1 MSQLSR
7 FYAEAS
13 EYSNYEGDMVSYQG
27 MSSAESGY
35 FAQGGMEAQMQ
46 NVVEPLNR
54 TFTFVIT
61 NANLGA
67 GSDTAILFAGNITP
81 LVQPAGITVTVQETG
96 GGITS
101 HDEVRNESLGNPFII
116 QGLRYFFG
124 TTAQAANAFTIQ
136 KRFVNG
142 KLVQYL
148 WQPTNYLSPSNLNPS
163 LLDSPDFG
171 VVVDGRTQIQVP
183 VNRGAGVPPVAN
195 VVTLVFTVKAQSS
208 NSNWFFNKPV
218 KDFAYAPRPAGVPI
232 FDAANNGAPML
243 PPGGVPQA
251 VAEKMK

>member
-1 MSQLSR
+1 MNQLER

-13 EYSNYEGDMVSYQG
+13 EYSNYEGDMMPYTG
-27 MSSAESGY
+27 NAESGY

-54 TFTFVIT
+54 TFTFVVT
-61 NANLGA
+61 NSNLGA

-81 LVQPAGITVTVQETG
+81 LVQPAGITVTVAETG

-124 TTAQAANAFTIQ
+124 VIAQAANAFTIQ

-148 WQPTNYLSPSNLNPS
+148 WQPTNYISPSNLNTN

-171 VVVDGRTQIQVP
+171 IVVDGRTQIQVP
-183 VNRGAGVPPVAN
+183 VNRGTVAAN
-195 VVTLVFTVKAQSS
+195 TITLVFTVKAQSS

-243 PPGGVPQA
+243 PAGGAAQTLS
-251 VAEKMK
+251 ERMK